1 MIVVIIFTA
10 TKSTIVSVRTLRA
23 IEKAQNICNIGGYS
37 QSGGVALLGFLSVP
51 NWSFFITDPSSVNS
65 SNSTS
70 FVRWLIIVCFLSNDI
85 HNWLY
90 SVFNIRFSCL
100 FCYLRKTSH

>member
-37 QSGGVALLGFLSVP
+37 QSGGVALLGFLSSLTGVSLP
-51 NWSFFITDPSSVNS
+51 QIRVQ
-65 SNSTS
+65 STL
-70 FVRWLIIVCFLSNDI
+70 R
-85 HNWLY
+85 
-90 SVFNIRFSCL
+90 IRPVL
-100 FCYLRKTSH
+100 